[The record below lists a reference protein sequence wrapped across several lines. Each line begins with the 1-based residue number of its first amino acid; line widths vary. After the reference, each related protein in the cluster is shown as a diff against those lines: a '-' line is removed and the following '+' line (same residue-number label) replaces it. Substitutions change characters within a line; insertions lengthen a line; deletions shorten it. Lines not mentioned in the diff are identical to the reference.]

1 MYLIHASLKALGGA
15 AALPSDTRALV
26 LGQALPEERVEH
38 VSVHAHAL
46 PHPVLGLYLLS
57 DRLLEAEATARAL
70 CLRALLNC
78 HELSGWTL
86 LAAQAPLAA
95 TAFEQMLSGSRP
107 PQGAMDGKVQGPFG
121 PPGSSSGAPDQRRK

>member
-15 AALPSDTRALV
+15 AVLPSGTRALV
-26 LGQALPEERVEH
+26 LGQARPEERVEH

-57 DRLLEAEATARAL
+57 DRLLEAEAAARTV
-70 CLRALLNC
+70 CLRALRSC
-78 HELSGWTL
+78 PELGGWTL

-95 TAFEQMLSGSRP
+95 PVFEQMLSGSGEL
-107 PQGAMDGKVQGPFG
+107 QQVLDGKVQGPFG
-121 PPGSSSGAPDQRRK
+121 PPGSSSNAPDQRRK